1 MQKALDYNHP
11 CVSNS
16 GSPLTLIMCKAHF
29 HMKIRLHSKCGG
41 AWGHG
46 PVAESAL
53 QKNKGQLRQFDWRA
67 VEKGEG
73 FSTEAVGWVY
83 RISTF
88 CIAYPAMF
96 LELIICLPK
105 NVRRM
110 NPDILRLGH
119 ASSPTPTWSVQFK
132 AFEGQKGQQTWT
144 VNILH
149 FPQLWIEQG
158 LLWRGAIHQC
168 SLASVA
174 TPYPFPPHGP
184 PPISWVSLPYLLP
197 CLLTI
202 ILTSTGSHISHS
214 HCSGMIV
221 CDILNPQ

>member
-73 FSTEAVGWVY
+73 FSTEAVGWVC

-96 LELIICLPK
+96 LELIICPPK
-105 NVRRM
+105 KCQKDEPRHSQAR
-110 NPDILRLGH
+110 PCLQSHSDLISLRLLKDRRVSRH
-119 ASSPTPTWSVQFK
+119 ELWISFIS
-132 AFEGQKGQQTWT
+132 
-144 VNILH
+144 
-149 FPQLWIEQG
+149 PQLWIEQG
-158 LLWRGAIHQC
+158 LLLVQPIHQC
-168 SLASVA
+168 LLASVA

-184 PPISWVSLPYLLP
+184 PPPVYWVSLLYLLP

-202 ILTSTGSHISHS
+202 ILTSTGRHTPHS
-214 HCSGMIV
+214 HCSGMLV